1 MTSSLMNWYSREKR
15 DLPWRATRNPYT
27 VWLSE
32 IILQQTRVAQG
43 TPYYEKFINAY
54 PTVHAL
60 AAASE
65 QEILKLWEGLGYYS
79 RARNLHKAAQQVTQ
93 EYGGIFPDSYLE
105 LLKLKGI
112 GPYTAAA
119 IASICFHEKVPVVDG
134 NVFRLISRL
143 FGIQEDIGKGST
155 RKIFE
160 QTIAH
165 IMPSSSPGDFNQAM
179 MEFGALVCTPRPQC
193 ENCDLQFECQSFR
206 EKTQHLLPVK
216 AKKIKIQARKLHY
229 WIFTYEHKICL
240 NKRINGDIWEGL
252 WDFYSTP
259 TDLFSVASIDR
270 DHNEKASYGPISH
283 KLTHQN
289 IKAWFTQ
296 IEVSSAL
303 QLTEIAKKLNLTVF
317 NLDELVTLPKPKLIV
332 NYLAQVKF

>member
-1 MTSSLMNWYSREKR
+1 M
-15 DLPWRATRNPYT
+15 
-27 VWLSE
+27 
-32 IILQQTRVAQG
+32 
-43 TPYYEKFINAY
+43 
-54 PTVHAL
+54 
-60 AAASE
+60 
-65 QEILKLWEGLGYYS
+65 
-79 RARNLHKAAQQVTQ
+79 
-93 EYGGIFPDSYLE
+93 
-105 LLKLKGI
+105 
-112 GPYTAAA
+112 
-119 IASICFHEKVPVVDG
+119 VDG
-134 NVFRLISRL
+134 NVFRLIARL

-193 ENCDLQFECQSFR
+193 ENCHLQYDCQSFR

-216 AKKIKIQARKLHY
+216 AKKIKIQARTLHY

-240 NKRINGDIWEGL
+240 NKRIKGDIWEGL

-270 DHNEKASYGPISH
+270 DHNAKASYGPISH

-296 IEVSSAL
+296 IEVSSTF
-303 QLTEIAKKLNLTVF
+303 QLSEIAKKLNLTVF

>member
-1 MTSSLMNWYSREKR
+1 MNWYSREKR
-15 DLPWRATRNPYT
+15 DLPWRASLNPYA

-32 IILQQTRVAQG
+32 IILQQTRVVQG
-43 TPYYEKFINAY
+43 IPYYEKFIKTY
-54 PTVHAL
+54 PTVDAL

-65 QEILKLWEGLGYYS
+65 QDVLKLWEGLGYYS
-79 RARNLHKAAQQVTQ
+79 RARNLHKAAQQVAQ
-93 EYGGIFPDSYLE
+93 EYGGVFPNSYLG
-105 LLKLKGI
+105 LLKLKGV

-119 IASICFHEKVPVVDG
+119 IASICFQEKVPVVDG

-160 QTIAH
+160 KTIAP

-179 MEFGALVCTPRPQC
+179 MEFGALVCTPRPHC
-193 ENCDLQFECQSFR
+193 PTCDLQFDCLSFK

-216 AKKIKIQARKLHY
+216 AKKIKIQDRTLNY
-229 WIFTYEHKICL
+229 WILTYQNKICL
-240 NKRINGDIWEGL
+240 NKRIKGDIWEGL
-252 WDFYSTP
+252 WDFYSTSMA
-259 TDLFSVASIDR
+259 LFNAAPLDGKHKVQ
-270 DHNEKASYGPISH
+270 ASYGPMNH

-289 IKAWFTQ
+289 ITAWFTQ
-296 IEVSSAL
+296 IEISNETHL
-303 QLTEIAKKLNLTVF
+303 NEIAKKLNLTVF
-317 NLDELVTLPKPKLIV
+317 NVDELVTLPKPKLIV